1 MFADVEFSISKGTVL
16 CSLLFLFH
24 IKQLTTLCK
33 LKKKWLFPDDCFRY
47 GEDSTN
53 QDRIDMQRDL
63 DALNASYGPRIYLRN
78 VIQCGIQVNNKHD
91 WIQHFWI
98 VVAGS

>member
-33 LKKKWLFPDDCFRY
+33 LKSWLFPDDCFRY

-53 QDRIDMQRDL
+53 QDQIDMQRDL
-63 DALNASYGPRIYLRN
+63 DTLNASYGPRIYLRN
-78 VIQCGIQVNNKHD
+78 VIQCDIQVNNKHD

-98 VVAGS
+98 VYAGS